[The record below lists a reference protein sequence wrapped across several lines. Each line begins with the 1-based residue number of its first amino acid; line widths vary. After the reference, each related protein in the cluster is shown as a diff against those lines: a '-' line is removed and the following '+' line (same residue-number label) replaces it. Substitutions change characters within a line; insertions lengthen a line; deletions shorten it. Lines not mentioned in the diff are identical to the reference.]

1 MKKFILF
8 ILLFCQFFLVACF
21 DNTTDSYI
29 DMTPRLIL
37 AQDGLSTTDVV
48 ENVKGA
54 VVGIVSF
61 SSAGTSVGSG
71 VAISDGGY
79 ILTNHHVV
87 SGANSILV
95 YYADKTQGSA
105 SYIWS
110 DSSLDMAIIQAGKN
124 MPYLECGTSKD
135 LKVGQDVIAIGT
147 PLTLQFKH
155 TVTKGIVSALNRT
168 LEVGSISDAVYLQNL
183 IQHDASINPG
193 NSGGP
198 LISLDCKLVGINT
211 LKAESGEG
219 IGFAIPIEVGEAV
232 AKQIVA
238 NHDYSPAYIGLFGFD
253 SSIASFYNETT
264 ANTGVFVVTVDKDSP
279 ANKAGLQKGDIVIG
293 IGNKQIETV
302 LDLKVALYEYQAGER
317 INVKVLRD
325 GKEITFEMNA
335 SQRWKKHAQMCMF
348 FIFIIH

>member
-1 MKKFILF
+1 MRMKKFIIVILIFCNLF
-8 ILLFCQFFLVACF
+8 LSACF
-21 DNTTDSYI
+21 DSSADRTI

-37 AQDGLSTTDVV
+37 AQDGLLATDVV

-54 VVGIVSF
+54 VVGIAAF
-61 SSAGTSVGSG
+61 SSGGTSVGSG
-71 VAISDGGY
+71 VAISNGGY
-79 ILTNHHVV
+79 VLTNHHVV

-95 YYADKTQGSA
+95 YYADKTQGTA
-105 SYIWS
+105 EYIWS
-110 DSSLDMAIIQAGKN
+110 DSSLDLAIIKAEKN
-124 MPYLECGTSKD
+124 MPYLECGTSKE
-135 LKVGQDVIAIGT
+135 LKVGQDVLAIGT

-168 LEVGSISDAVYLQNL
+168 LEVGSISDATYLQNL

-219 IGFAIPIEVGEAV
+219 IGFAIPIEVGEAI

-238 NHDYSPAYIGLFGFD
+238 NHDYLPAYIGLFGFD

-264 ANTGVFVVTVDKDSP
+264 QNTGVFVVTVDENSP

-293 IGNKQIETV
+293 VGNKQIETV
-302 LDLKVALYEYQAGER
+302 LDLKVVLYEYNAGDR
-317 INVKVLRD
+317 INVKILRD
-325 GKEITFEMNA
+325 GKEMTFEMNA
-335 SQRWKKHAQMCMF
+335 SQR
-348 FIFIIH
+348 

>member
-1 MKKFILF
+1 MKMKKLIMLF
-8 ILLFCQFFLVACF
+8 LIICTVFMTACF
-21 DNTTDSYI
+21 DSANSDTSV

-37 AQDGLSTTDVV
+37 AQDGLATTEVV
-48 ENVKGA
+48 ESVKSA
-54 VVGIVSF
+54 VVGISAF
-61 SSAGTSVGSG
+61 SNAGTSVGSG
-71 VAISDGGY
+71 VAIAEDGY

-87 SGANSILV
+87 SGAKSILV
-95 YYADKTQGSA
+95 YYADKTQSVA
-105 SYIWS
+105 TYIWS
-110 DSSLDMAIIQAGKN
+110 DSSLDLAIIQSAKN
-124 MPYLECGTSKD
+124 IPYLECGSSKD
-135 LKVGQDVIAIGT
+135 LKVGQDVLAIGT

-238 NHDYSPAYIGLFGFD
+238 NHSYSPAYIGLFGFD
-253 SSIASFYNETT
+253 SSIASFYNET
-264 ANTGVFVVTVDKDSP
+264 NYDKGVFVVTIDKNSP
-279 ANKAGLQKGDIVIG
+279 ANKAGVQKGDIVIG
-293 IGNKQIETV
+293 VGNQQVDTV
-302 LDLKVALYEYQAGER
+302 LDLKIALYDYQPGDR
-317 INVKVLRD
+317 INVKILRD
-325 GKEITFEMNA
+325 GKEMTFDMNTVK
-335 SQRWKKHAQMCMF
+335 RG
-348 FIFIIH
+348 

>member
-1 MKKFILF
+1 MKKIKKFLKFKKQIVLF
-8 ILLFCQFFLVACF
+8 VVLCNIFLGACF
-21 DNTTDSYI
+21 YNNTAEIDTTI
-29 DMTPRLIL
+29 DMTPRLIV
-37 AQDGLSTTDVV
+37 AQEGLSTTEVV

-54 VVGIVSF
+54 VVGISAF

-71 VAISDGGY
+71 VAIAENGY

-87 SGANSILV
+87 NGATSLLV
-95 YYADKTQGSA
+95 YYADKTQGTA
-105 SYIWS
+105 EYIWS
-110 DSSLDMAIIQAGKN
+110 DSSLDLAIIQASKD
-124 MPYLECGTSKD
+124 MPYLECGTSQN
-135 LKVGQDVIAIGT
+135 LMVGQDILAIGT

-168 LEVGSISDAVYLQNL
+168 LEVGSISDATYLQNL

-238 NHDYSPAYIGLFGFD
+238 NHSYTPAYIGLFGFD

-264 ANTGVFVVTVDKDSP
+264 YNDGVFVVTIDENSP
-279 ANKAGLQKGDIVIG
+279 AQQVGLQKGDIVIG
-293 IGNKQIETV
+293 VGDKKINTV
-302 LDLKVALYEYQAGER
+302 LDLKISLYGYQAGDR
-317 INVKVLRD
+317 ISVRILRE
-325 GKEITFEMNA
+325 GKEITYEMNA
-335 SQRWKKHAQMCMF
+335 GKR
-348 FIFIIH
+348 